1 MEAEYCS
8 AQKSF
13 CKEVYVC
20 RISPLRFNPFTLG
33 DKTYTNSNSKMT
45 FSRVGYTSRH
55 CFQRLEGLAPLL
67 EVTSELPFWDSR
79 LI

>member
-1 MEAEYCS
+1 MSWKRNIAVLKSLSAKKCMFAEYHLS
-8 AQKSF
+8 DLT
-13 CKEVYVC
+13 
-20 RISPLRFNPFTLG
+20 PLG

-67 EVTSELPFWDSR
+67 EVTR
-79 LI
+79 